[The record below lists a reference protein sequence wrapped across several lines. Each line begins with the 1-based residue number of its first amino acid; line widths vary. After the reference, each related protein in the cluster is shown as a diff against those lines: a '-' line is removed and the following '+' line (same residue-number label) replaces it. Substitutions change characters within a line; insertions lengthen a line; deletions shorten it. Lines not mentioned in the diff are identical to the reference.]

1 MYQKEHKSVEDLIQI
16 FKDRG
21 MMFNNIDKARERLA
35 NINYYKIKE
44 FAKPYYKLN
53 SNNEYQYQKIAFEH
67 VLIRFYQDKN
77 LRIHLLHAIEK
88 VEISFKTKLAFILGK
103 KHEAFGYLD
112 FKNWVN
118 KTKFCKY
125 YISDKE
131 KEFKK
136 LIKTLLERKENSII
150 EEFLQEN
157 PDCEYPPIWMV
168 IEILTFG
175 DVLKLYGLMSEKNRE
190 EIARYYDSTD
200 YELENWLKTLK
211 LIRNF
216 SAHNINVIDCK
227 ITTKPIIRKNWEQY
241 LFTFNDKNNIK
252 NVTNK
257 IAVVIIILMYLIK
270 KINPDYGF
278 GNFRDVFEKLFRNND
293 VVANQYGFYNKD
305 LKIFSKNFKL

>member
-1 MYQKEHKSVEDLIQI
+1 MNEVRPYARAFLFKEMFMYQKEHKSVEDLIQI

-150 EEFLQEN
+150 EEFHQEN

-190 EIARYYDSTD
+190 EIYNKITPSIVTV
-200 YELENWLKTLK
+200 TLK
-211 LIRNF
+211 ITLKGRCFI
-216 SAHNINVIDCK
+216 VK
-227 ITTKPIIRKNWEQY
+227 IY
-241 LFTFNDKNNIK
+241 
-252 NVTNK
+252 
-257 IAVVIIILMYLIK
+257 
-270 KINPDYGF
+270 
-278 GNFRDVFEKLFRNND
+278 
-293 VVANQYGFYNKD
+293 
-305 LKIFSKNFKL
+305 